1 MIVFALLAGIAI
13 GVVIGYLL
21 MRGRV
26 TTADERSRA
35 AQDKYALLEKT
46 MQSQTALVE
55 GRLGERLD
63 IGHLVG
69 PIRDTLTRVE
79 AQLRES
85 DQARTRSH
93 AELAQQVEFTRRGAE
108 QLRDQAA
115 ALVTALRR
123 PEARGRWGE
132 LQLRR
137 VVELAG
143 MTARCDFD
151 EQVVT
156 DGGGQASAPTW
167 SCTWPAGRTSS
178 LTPRSRWPPT
188 WRPSRRRM
196 RAVRDARLDAHARH
210 LRAHVDSLASKA
222 YWTALPGTPEF
233 VILFIP
239 GEAFLAPALERDP
252 ALLEYAIARRVHIA
266 TPTTLVS
273 TLRTAHFAWQ
283 QQALS
288 ENARAWSSS
297 LAGSCT
303 TGCPGSAG
311 TWTSSAARFRRQSA
325 RTTRRSGPWKAASW
339 SPRGGYQSSGSSPPR
354 CPPRPRS
361 PRRPGRCRPRSLAA
375 SRGAELAEP
384 ALAGRNEPAAG
395 FARPRSCGQEPRL
408 ACWAPVSG
416 RERPVRAVRDAGD
429 LRGVPGRPAGRR
441 LGRLEELGYA
451 VFFMASSLT
460 VYYVRPGS
468 LLPVVVSAPL
478 LFLLACLTA
487 SVLAPSLA
495 LLSALAGAGWWMLA
509 SVA

>member
-13 GVVIGYLL
+13 GVVVGYLL

-26 TTADERSRA
+26 TAADERSRS

-46 MQSQTALVE
+46 MQSQAALVE

-63 IGHLVG
+63 VGHLVG
-69 PIRDTLTRVE
+69 PIRDTLSRVE

-93 AELAQQVEFTRRGAE
+93 AELAQQVEFSRRGAE
-108 QLRDQAA
+108 QVRDQAA

-156 DGGGQASAPTW
+156 ADGSQRPDMVVHLAGGKNIVVDSKVSLAAYLE
-167 SCTWPAGRTSS
+167 AVETSDE
-178 LTPRSRWPPT
+178 
-188 WRPSRRRM
+188 
-196 RAVRDARLDAHARH
+196 AVRDARLGAHARH
-210 LRAHVDSLASKA
+210 LRAHVDSLAGKS

-252 ALLEYAIARRVHIA
+252 ALLEYAIARRVHVA

-273 TLRTAHFAWQ
+273 MLRTVHFAWQ

-288 ENARAWSSS
+288 ENARLVFELGRELHDRLSGLGRHLDKLGRS
-297 LAGSCT
+297 LSASVGAYNQAVGSLESRVLVT
-303 TGCPGSAG
+303 ARRLSELGVVASEMPAP
-311 TWTSSAARFRRQSA
+311 AAVTE
-325 RTTRRSGPWKAASW
+325 TTRPLSAPEF
-339 SPRGGYQSSGSSPPR
+339 
-354 CPPRPRS
+354 
-361 PRRPGRCRPRSLAA
+361 LA
-375 SRGAELAEP
+375 AEP
-384 ALAGRNEPAAG
+384 ADPQVPEEPGDGPAAELVES
-395 FARPRSCGQEPRL
+395 AAALVRSQ
-408 ACWAPVSG
+408 
-416 RERPVRAVRDAGD
+416 
-429 LRGVPGRPAGRR
+429 
-441 LGRLEELGYA
+441 
-451 VFFMASSLT
+451 
-460 VYYVRPGS
+460 
-468 LLPVVVSAPL
+468 
-478 LFLLACLTA
+478 
-487 SVLAPSLA
+487 
-495 LLSALAGAGWWMLA
+495 
-509 SVA
+509 